1 MDKLEIILVVA
12 IIMLFGQE
20 KVGTNGENFHA
31 KRSMNYLIAY
41 VHGDCTNFMYK
52 FVKSLRM
59 FKFNSNHFGYCKRFI
74 ELLIINNQTQW
85 L

>member
-12 IIMLFGQE
+12 VIMLFGQE

-31 KRSMNYLIAY
+31 ERSMHYFITY

-52 FVKSLRM
+52 LSSL
-59 FKFNSNHFGYCKRFI
+59 
-74 ELLIINNQTQW
+74 
-85 L
+85 